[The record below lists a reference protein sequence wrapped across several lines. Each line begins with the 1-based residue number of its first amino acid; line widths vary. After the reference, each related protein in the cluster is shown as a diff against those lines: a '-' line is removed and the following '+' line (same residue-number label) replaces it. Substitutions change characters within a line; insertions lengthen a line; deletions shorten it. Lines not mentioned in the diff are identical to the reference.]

1 MQETQKQ
8 NEHVMICHDTCYD
21 VCHEGINTHVI
32 CHDSNEMYEK
42 NVQLKGQ
49 LSGNT
54 GKLENQLTTNCSQ
67 PVTDC
72 HELDGRRLSKD
83 EWWFLVDTLE
93 SWRVF
98 NPRAIVKKNPAA
110 AWRCMNICKDRN
122 VRVKGAYFTAC
133 FRTELAKQKAH
144 QNFVDL
150 LEKKCGVA

>member
-1 MQETQKQ
+1 MQETKKQ
-8 NEHVMICHDTCYD
+8 NDHVMICHDTCYD

-32 CHDSNEMYEK
+32 CHDSEVSEK
-42 NVQLKGQ
+42 
-49 LSGNT
+49 T
-54 GKLENQLTTNCSQ
+54 GKFKNQLTTNCSQ

-72 HELDGRRLSKD
+72 HELDGGRLSKD

-110 AWRCMNICKDRN
+110 AWRCMNLCKDRN

-144 QNFVDL
+144 QNFVNL

>member
-1 MQETQKQ
+1 MQETKKQ
-8 NEHVMICHDTCYD
+8 NDHVMICHDTCYD
-21 VCHEGINTHVI
+21 TCHEGINTHVI
-32 CHDSNEMYEK
+32 CHDSEENK
-42 NVQLKGQ
+42 NRINKADWYYLVQ
-49 LSGNT
+49 
-54 GKLENQLTTNCSQ
+54 
-67 PVTDC
+67 
-72 HELDGRRLSKD
+72 
-83 EWWFLVDTLE
+83 TLE

-144 QNFVDL
+144 KNFVDL

>member
-1 MQETQKQ
+1 MQGTETQKQ
-8 NEHVMICHDTCYD
+8 NDNVMICHDTCYD
-21 VCHEGINTHVI
+21 VCHEVNNTHVI
-32 CHDSNEMYEK
+32 CHDS
-42 NVQLKGQ
+42 KGQ
-49 LSGNT
+49 S
-54 GKLENQLTTNCSQ
+54 ETNCSQ
-67 PVTDC
+67 L
-72 HELDGRRLSKD
+72 ENRISKE
-83 EWWFLVDTLE
+83 EWFYLVDTLE

-144 QNFVDL
+144 QNFVNL